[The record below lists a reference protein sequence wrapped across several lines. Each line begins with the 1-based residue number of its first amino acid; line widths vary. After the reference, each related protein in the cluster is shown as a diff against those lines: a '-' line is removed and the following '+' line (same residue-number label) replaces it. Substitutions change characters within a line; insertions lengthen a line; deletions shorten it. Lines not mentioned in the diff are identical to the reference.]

1 MLTLRL
7 HLDTAHRKR
16 TEGLSALQIS
26 EMVGAIEEAWKTK
39 NKTKSGGGKMK
50 KALIICK
57 TRKTAV
63 KRAAWACKI
72 VKVEGGYMAFESW
85 DDYKVWKNQ
94 K

>member
-1 MLTLRL
+1 
-7 HLDTAHRKR
+7 
-16 TEGLSALQIS
+16 
-26 EMVGAIEEAWKTK
+26 MVGGAAQGREAE
-39 NKTKSGGGKMK
+39 KSGGGKMK

-85 DDYKVWKNQ
+85 DDYKIWKNQ

>member
-1 MLTLRL
+1 
-7 HLDTAHRKR
+7 
-16 TEGLSALQIS
+16 
-26 EMVGAIEEAWKTK
+26 
-39 NKTKSGGGKMK
+39 MK

-63 KRAAWACKI
+63 KRATWASKI

-85 DDYKVWKNQ
+85 DDYKIWKNQ

>member
-1 MLTLRL
+1 LP
-7 HLDTAHRKR
+7 
-16 TEGLSALQIS
+16 I
-26 EMVGAIEEAWKTK
+26 I
-39 NKTKSGGGKMK
+39 GGKMRK
-50 KALIICK
+50 ELIICK